1 MYKIMNDNLKRE
13 LSVEE
18 DQINHISFYYSNSN
32 FLFLGMNDLL

>member
-32 FLFLGMNDLL
+32 FLLTRMKLVL